1 MLWNSRLDDITNRP
15 KQALN
20 NWEIPP
26 STAEPQVSQLSDS
39 RIRRFLAHSSTTLFQ
54 DTHKPPNCLKR
65 KHKNSPETWNE
76 DNTYLSRFFRR
87 RYQWGIPSFTT
98 VISTRPIK
106 QKREQNNLI
115 SAMPQ
120 SEAQNWRE
128 PRSTRKAYNTNWNRT
143 SVTSLPCAKET
154 NPTTNQPKMPSHQLL
169 LLPQTAAR
177 NATPGNHLDTRNLG
191 VKKKQWSTRGNLE
204 KSCERTSQTMHV
216 SNLRSPAPRSPGI
229 RRRIGPCK
237 AELDAICGLLELG
250 GGESTIVET

>member
-1 MLWNSRLDDITNRP
+1 MRCCEIQDWMISPIDQN
-15 KQALN
+15 KLN
-20 NWEIPP
+20 NWELPP
-26 STAEPQVSQLSDS
+26 STAEPQVSQFPDW

-65 KHKNSPETWNE
+65 KHKNSPETRNE

-154 NPTTNQPKMPSHQLL
+154 NPTTIKPKSLL
-169 LLPQTAAR
+169 TNFFFPKPR
-177 NATPGNHLDTRNLG
+177 PGMRHLEII
-191 VKKKQWSTRGNLE
+191 ST
-204 KSCERTSQTMHV
+204 Q
-216 SNLRSPAPRSPGI
+216 
-229 RRRIGPCK
+229 
-237 AELDAICGLLELG
+237 
-250 GGESTIVET
+250 ET